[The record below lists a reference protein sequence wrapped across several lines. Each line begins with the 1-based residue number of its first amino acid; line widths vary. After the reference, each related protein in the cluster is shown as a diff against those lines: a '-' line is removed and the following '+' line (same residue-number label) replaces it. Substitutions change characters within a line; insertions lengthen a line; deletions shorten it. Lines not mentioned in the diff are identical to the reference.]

1 MFTSEFS
8 YCLPSELISQQPLER
23 RDHSRLLALSRG
35 DGVMEHRLFGE
46 LGDFLNEGD
55 LLVFNDTR
63 VLPARLYCKR
73 LDTSGRIEVL
83 LVQRLEPGIWKALGK
98 PGRKLRP
105 GCRLEV
111 IDRVAESVE
120 LEVLKSEPDGV
131 KVVRITGEER
141 LSEVGVIPLPPY
153 IHQPLDNPDRY
164 QTVYARTLGSVAAPT
179 AGLHFT
185 PGLLKKLS
193 KQGVRQIFCTLH
205 IGMDTFRPVKSED
218 PSEHTMHSEYYSLGK
233 EAVDELNS
241 AWREDR
247 RVIAV
252 GTTVVRLLE
261 HVALHAES
269 MGVKELSP
277 MSGWSDLFIRPGHN
291 FRLVKGIVT
300 NFHLPR
306 STLLMLV
313 SAFAG
318 WEKIFKAY
326 EEAIRQKYRF
336 YSFGD
341 CMIIT

>member
-1 MFTSEFS
+1 MLTSEFS
-8 YCLPSELISQQPLER
+8 YSLPRELISQEPLEH
-23 RDHSRLLALSRG
+23 RDHSRLLALSRI
-35 DGVMEHRLFGE
+35 DGVMEHRTFVE
-46 LGDFLNEGD
+46 LGDFLKEGD

-73 LDTSGRIEVL
+73 LDTGGRIEVL
-83 LVQRLEPGIWKALGK
+83 LVQRLEPGIWKALAK
-98 PGRKLRP
+98 PGRRLRS
-105 GCRLEV
+105 GCRLTV
-111 IDRVAESVE
+111 IESGPENVE

-131 KVVRITGEER
+131 KVVRITAEEQ
-141 LSEVGVIPLPPY
+141 LDTVGVIPLPPY
-153 IHQPLDNPDRY
+153 IHRPLDNPNRY
-164 QTVYARTLGSVAAPT
+164 QTVYSRTLGSVAAPT

-185 PGLLKKLS
+185 PRLLKKLS

-218 PSEHTMHSEYYSLGK
+218 PSEHKMHSEYYSLGK
-233 EAVDELNS
+233 GAVDELNS
-241 AWREDR
+241 ARREGR
-247 RVIAV
+247 RIIAV

-261 HVALHAES
+261 QAALRAEV
-269 MGVKELSP
+269 MGSNELVP
-277 MSGWSDLFIRPGHN
+277 LSGWSDLFICPGYK
-291 FRLVKGIVT
+291 FRLVQAMVT

-318 WEKIFKAY
+318 WDQIFKAY
-326 EEAIRQKYRF
+326 EEAIRQNYRF